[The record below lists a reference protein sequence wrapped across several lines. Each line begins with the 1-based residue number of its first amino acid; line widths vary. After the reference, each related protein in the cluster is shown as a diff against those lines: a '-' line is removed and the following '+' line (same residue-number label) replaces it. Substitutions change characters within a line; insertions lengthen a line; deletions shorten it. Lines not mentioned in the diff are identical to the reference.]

1 MSSAVLCYVRGGGG
15 GLCDGLHFICSCSM
29 GRTGPFAG
37 PLAGARAP
45 REQRPP
51 WNQLRP
57 TAPMRILNLP
67 ICFARRST
75 RHSHRQRPVRPAA
88 SPSRVASIAL
98 ACEPS
103 GHTEC

>member
-51 WNQLRP
+51 CQLRP
-57 TAPMRILNLP
+57 TD
-67 ICFARRST
+67 
-75 RHSHRQRPVRPAA
+75 
-88 SPSRVASIAL
+88 
-98 ACEPS
+98 
-103 GHTEC
+103 HT

>member
-1 MSSAVLCYVRGGGG
+1 MSSAVLCYVAAAG

-75 RHSHRQRPVRPAA
+75 HDSPLASA
-88 SPSRVASIAL
+88 SSSPSSSITITR
-98 ACEPS
+98 CQQSPRMR
-103 GHTEC
+103 TIRTY